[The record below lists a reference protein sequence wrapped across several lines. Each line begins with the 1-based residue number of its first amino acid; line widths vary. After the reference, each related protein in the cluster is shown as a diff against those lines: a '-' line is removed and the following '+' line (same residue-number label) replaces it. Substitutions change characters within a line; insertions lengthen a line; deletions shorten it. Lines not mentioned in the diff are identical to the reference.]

1 MNNIHTQKIDKL
13 EKENKVLLDDI
24 GSISKKYREAITKL
38 KEEIKVLKEKIEVQN
53 RVVYEYMNQ
62 FGITDY
68 IEKAGDNWRGPM
80 EEEDFA
86 AVKANLCNGKTHNG
100 GKRNTKRK
108 KKK

>member
-1 MNNIHTQKIDKL
+1 MLSPETINAIKL
-13 EKENKVLLDDI
+13 NLIVSNVATPALHF
-24 GSISKKYREAITKL
+24 KL

-68 IEKAGDNWRGPM
+68 IEKAGDNWHGPM

-86 AVKANLCNGKTHNG
+86 AVKAKLCNATKQNG